1 VVFEVVMRVGV
12 WVPLV
17 FDCFIVK
24 TYLNFLSVIKKSVF
38 FVLK

>member
-1 VVFEVVMRVGV
+1 MVAFEVVMRVGV

-24 TYLNFLSVIKKSVF
+24 HI
-38 FVLK
+38 